1 MADSKLRQVGQPELL
16 AGNAVARILLVA
28 TLYFFSGQASF
39 SLSVS
44 HGIVTLVVF
53 LAEGF
58 ALSAAIIWGRRI
70 WPGIFLGQLLL
81 ALFNNLAWPL
91 ALGVSVINS
100 IEAIIG
106 ATLFRRMNI
115 RLEYDR
121 LRDVGLLLTLIFLI
135 LQPFSATLGV
145 LLLWSGGVIDNAS
158 LQNAWLSWWLGN
170 SLGQTIMT
178 PLLLTLSVSRL
189 TLSAMGRSL
198 LVPLLLTLAIGGLV
212 FFGPQLGSVSIGLAL
227 SAPLMVLLAARYGM
241 IAATLSTVVIACLT
255 LYYTNIEIGPF
266 AGNGSND
273 SNIQLFKLNFFL
285 LSIALT
291 GQFIAAL
298 FAERKQI
305 EDEIKLGRER
315 LQAAQRI
322 ANVGSWT
329 LDLRSSQTEWS
340 DEYFR
345 IFNFD
350 PAHVEASYEAF
361 IKATH
366 PEDRQMVIKTY
377 SDSLENKTP
386 YEITHRLL
394 LPDGRIKHV
403 LACGETL
410 YAEDGTPL
418 QSQGT
423 LIDITNIRQTEEKLQ
438 LFARVFEQ
446 SGEAIVV
453 TDHDNNII
461 KVNPAFTQL
470 TGYTLDEVL
479 GRNPR
484 MLASGETPAETY
496 PALWQALND
505 HGKWQGELWDRRKDG
520 RTYPKWTSISVIR
533 NAAGKVTNYIASF
546 VDIAE
551 RKASEERIHRLA
563 HHDPLTGLLNR
574 LSLKMRIEQA
584 LRSAQRENR
593 QLAVMFLDMDR
604 FKSINDTLG
613 HHVGDMLL
621 VEVAERLTLS
631 ARASDIVARL
641 GGDEFVVVLTGTADR
656 DAAAHVAEK
665 IVNRLGQPY
674 VLDQHHLHSSIS
686 VGISL
691 FPEHGSDVDT
701 LMRHADIAMYHAKE
715 QGCNKFNF
723 FTPAMTATTSQRL
736 ALEGALRAA
745 LEEEQFELHYQPQTL
760 TESNRIFRVE
770 ALARWR
776 HAEDGLMPPSLF
788 IPLIEKIGLTESFGA
803 WVLNEAC
810 RQLAIWRAQGIDA
823 VRMAVNISSSQLR
836 SPKLLHLTMEIMSRH
851 GIQPGELEFE
861 VDEAT
866 IMDNPERVVEQL
878 NALNRIGV
886 DLAIGNYGACFS
898 SLAYLRL
905 LPIQT
910 LKLSR
915 AFVNDIETDANAAA
929 VIAALLTLARNLN
942 LQVVAEGVETE
953 TQRTFLASH
962 QCDLLQGYFVSRPL
976 PSDEAT
982 RFIGEN

>member
-1 MADSKLRQVGQPELL
+1 MADLKLRQVGQPELL
-16 AGNAVARILLVA
+16 AGNTVARILLVA
-28 TLYFFSGQASF
+28 TLYFLSGQASF

-81 ALFNNLAWPL
+81 ALFNGLAWPL

-121 LRDVGLLLTLIFLI
+121 LRDVGLLLTLTFLI

-145 LLLWSGGVIDNAS
+145 LLLWLGGMIDNAS

-189 TLSAMGRSL
+189 TLPTLGRSL
-198 LVPLLLTLAIGGLV
+198 LVPLLLTLAIGELV

-241 IAATLSTVVIACLT
+241 IAATLSTVVIAALT

-266 AGNGSND
+266 AANDSID

-298 FAERKQI
+298 FAERKQ
-305 EDEIKLGRER
+305 
-315 LQAAQRI
+315 
-322 ANVGSWT
+322 
-329 LDLRSSQTEWS
+329 
-340 DEYFR
+340 
-345 IFNFD
+345 
-350 PAHVEASYEAF
+350 VE
-361 IKATH
+361 
-366 PEDRQMVIKTY
+366 
-377 SDSLENKTP
+377 EN
-386 YEITHRLL
+386 
-394 LPDGRIKHV
+394 
-403 LACGETL
+403 
-410 YAEDGTPL
+410 
-418 QSQGT
+418 
-423 LIDITNIRQTEEKLQ
+423 LQ
-438 LFARVFEQ
+438 LFARVFAQ
-446 SGEAIVV
+446 SSEAIVV
-453 TDHDNNII
+453 TDHDNNIVE
-461 KVNPAFTQL
+461 VNPAFTQL
-470 TGYTLDEVL
+470 TGYTFDEVL

-484 MLASGETPAETY
+484 ILASGETPAETY

-505 HGKWQGELWDRRKDG
+505 HDKWQGELWDRRKDG
-520 RTYPKWTSISVIR
+520 RTYPKWTSISVVR

-593 QLAVMFLDMDR
+593 QLALMFLDMDR
-604 FKSINDTLG
+604 FKNINDTLG

-621 VEVAERLTLS
+621 IEVAARLTLS

-656 DAAAHVAEK
+656 DAAAHVADK
-665 IVNRLGQPY
+665 IVKRLSQPY
-674 VLDQHHLHSSIS
+674 LLDQHQLHSSSSI
-686 VGISL
+686 GISL

-776 HAEDGLMPPSLF
+776 HAEHGLMPPSLF
-788 IPLIEKIGLTESFGA
+788 IPIIEKIGLTESFGA

-810 RQLAIWRAQGIDA
+810 RQLAIWRTQGIDT
-823 VRMAVNISSSQLR
+823 VRMAVNISASQLR
-836 SPKLLHLTMEIMSRH
+836 SPNLLHLTMETMSRH
-851 GIQPGELEFE
+851 GIRPGELEFE
-861 VDEAT
+861 VDEAA
-866 IMDNPERVVEQL
+866 IMDNPERIAEQL
-878 NALNRIGV
+878 NALNRVGV

-898 SLAYLRL
+898 ALTYLRL

-915 AFVNDIETDANAAA
+915 AFVKDIETDANAAA
-929 VIAALLTLARNLN
+929 AIAALLTLARNLN
-942 LQVVAEGVETE
+942 LKVVAEGVETE
-953 TQRTFLASH
+953 IQRAFLASH
-962 QCDLLQGYFVSRPL
+962 RCDLLQGYFVSRPL
-976 PSDEAT
+976 PSDEAAH
-982 RFIGEN
+982 FIGENWVSG